1 MHIIYD
7 FLVDIAWTAF
17 SKQANL
23 VSYPLLFQM
32 TCIRVLEILPVV
44 FGKVCPLL
52 AEHSGYSGTTT
63 QNVFDFK
70 WLHDLMDWGKS
81 QLKVVIVYWKR
92 TITCLLN
99 LLKDLCSG
107 TSLLNV
113 SSIENLISSG
123 ELFI

>member
-1 MHIIYD
+1 MAW
-7 FLVDIAWTAF
+7 IAF
-17 SKQANL
+17 FKQANL
-23 VSYPLLFQM
+23 VLYPLLFQM
-32 TCIRVLEILPVV
+32 TCIRLLEILTVV

-52 AEHSGYSGTTT
+52 AKHSGYSGTTM

-92 TITCLLN
+92 TITSLLN
-99 LLKDLCSG
+99 LLKDSCGG
-107 TSLLNV
+107 TSLLTV

-123 ELFI
+123 KLFIC